1 MLTPAHKASAT
12 TYLNEKRRFP
22 QTVFKQLNQ
31 ALYRPLIANYPDFAD
46 AQRSMLTKVLSGSE
60 SVDAALKKGVPALNA
75 ILAKS

>member
-1 MLTPAHKASAT
+1 
-12 TYLNEKRRFP
+12 
-22 QTVFKQLNQ
+22 LNQ

-60 SVDAALKKGVPALNA
+60 SVEAAIKKGVPALNA